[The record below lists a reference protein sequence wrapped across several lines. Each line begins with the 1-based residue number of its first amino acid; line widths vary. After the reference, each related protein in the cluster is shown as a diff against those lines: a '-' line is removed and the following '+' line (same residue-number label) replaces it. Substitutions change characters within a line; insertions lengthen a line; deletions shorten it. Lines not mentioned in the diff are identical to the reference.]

1 MIRRYF
7 KEGTVLPKKLVEEK
21 DLMSRKVA
29 ELREIAKERG
39 VVISAGATK
48 AEIVKALSNSDE

>member
-1 MIRRYF
+1 MIRYF

-39 VVISAGATK
+39 VVISASATK
-48 AEIVKALSNSDE
+48 AEIVKALSDSDE